1 MGGSRLPASPLC
13 VLFPRVAALC
23 RRLRRFS
30 KFSDGGLPF
39 LEPIPYPSVARRSGR
54 IPRRYINKDMA
65 KRTHAKLLRRINP
78 LSDGIVYTDGSAVL
92 NPGKTGFG
100 VAFNFNGDTLTISSP
115 IGIGSI
121 LTAEL
126 FEIRAALTKLQS
138 LVLDGRL
145 LSFRR
150 VLLFSDCQI
159 AIEIINGNVYPTGDF
174 ELVSAI
180 KTLAKSLRP
189 KIQVDILWVPA
200 HVGVCGNELADNAAK
215 RDPMQ

>member
-1 MGGSRLPASPLC
+1 M
-13 VLFPRVAALC
+13 
-23 RRLRRFS
+23 
-30 KFSDGGLPF
+30 
-39 LEPIPYPSVARRSGR
+39 
-54 IPRRYINKDMA
+54 
-65 KRTHAKLLRRINP
+65 
-78 LSDGIVYTDGSAVL
+78 
-92 NPGKTGFG
+92 
-100 VAFNFNGDTLTISSP
+100 AFNFNGDTLTISSP

-126 FEIRAALTKLQS
+126 FAIRAALTKLQS

-159 AIEIINGNVYPTGDF
+159 AIEIINGNVHPTGDF

-200 HVGVCGNELADNAAK
+200 HVGVRGNELADDAAK
-215 RDPMQ
+215 TGAYAVAENYPLPGQPPISLSTSVGLARMT